1 MMDNATLLERVQEFF
16 GRKKS
21 AREQELES
29 ELDRLKLEMERLKG
43 EIKTADEIYAL
54 IADNVNSGASS
65 VKASEESESRTA
77 VAEVVR
83 LANGRA

>member
-21 AREQELES
+21 AREQELEL